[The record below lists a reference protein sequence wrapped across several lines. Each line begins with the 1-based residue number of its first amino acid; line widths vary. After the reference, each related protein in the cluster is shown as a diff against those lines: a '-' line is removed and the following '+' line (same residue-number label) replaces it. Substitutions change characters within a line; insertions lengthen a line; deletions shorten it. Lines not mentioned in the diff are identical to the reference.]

1 MKYPITEQ
9 MLHEYEV
16 ELEKDGK
23 QISENMRK
31 HAAIYAALINEAYTA
46 GYHEALKA
54 AGKGDGKQ

>member
-9 MLHEYEV
+9 LLHEYEV

-23 QISENMRK
+23 HISDSQRK
-31 HAAIYAALINEAYTA
+31 YAAICAALINEAYTA
-46 GYHEALKA
+46 GYYEALKA